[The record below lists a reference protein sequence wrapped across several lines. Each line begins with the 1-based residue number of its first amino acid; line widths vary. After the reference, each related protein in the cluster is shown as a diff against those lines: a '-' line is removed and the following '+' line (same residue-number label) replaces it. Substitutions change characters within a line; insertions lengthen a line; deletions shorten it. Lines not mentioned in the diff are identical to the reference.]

1 MIETLTMSNQ
11 TKKVILTIFS
21 LQGGG
26 AERFVLTLAKAF
38 KKMGL
43 DVHIICFKE
52 QIDYELPDIQIHF
65 VPYQKYR
72 ILPKNIRNRI
82 FASAVDRYVKRYICQ
97 QPYLV
102 LSNLWQVDQVL
113 SHSQLPNRVFVI
125 HNTLSK
131 EKLVHT
137 YLTDKLLAQ
146 VYSDYDIVAV
156 SQGVHQDFK
165 KIVHNTK
172 SLTTIYNPIDRTH
185 ILQSAL
191 QMDVKSS
198 YPKLADGYLIH
209 VGKFKTQKD
218 HITLIQ
224 AYAKTNQ
231 FIPLVL
237 VGTGI
242 LQAECE
248 ELCRTLGITEHVFF
262 AGFQSN
268 PYPWIASATAM
279 VLSSIYEGFGL
290 VIGEALALGI
300 PVISTDCE
308 SGPREL
314 LPPKNLVPIQ
324 DSEALSKKMN
334 DIMRHPNHY
343 ASDFNNELL
352 PEKVATSYLQIKATR
367 DY

>member
-1 MIETLTMSNQ
+1 MSNQ
-11 TKKVILTIFS
+11 NKKVILTIFS

-38 KKMGL
+38 KKMGF

-52 QIDYELPDIQIHF
+52 QIDYELPEIQTHF

-72 ILPKNIRNRI
+72 LLPKKIRNRI
-82 FASAVDRYVKRYICQ
+82 FASILDRYVKRHICQ
-97 QPYLV
+97 QPHLV

-113 SHSQLPNRVFVI
+113 SHSQLPNRIFVI

-137 YLTDKLLAQ
+137 YLTDKLLTQ
-146 VYSDYDIVAV
+146 VYSGYHVVAV
-156 SQGVHQDFK
+156 SQGVHQDFRN
-165 KIVHNTK
+165 IVHNMK

-185 ILQSAL
+185 ILQSAI
-191 QMDVKSS
+191 QIDIKSS

-231 FIPLVL
+231 LIPLVL
-237 VGTGI
+237 VGTGP
-242 LQAECE
+242 LQAESE
-248 ELCRTLGITEHVFF
+248 ALCQTLGIAEHVFF

-268 PYPWIASATAM
+268 PYPWIAAATAM

-314 LPPKNLVPIQ
+314 LPTQNLVPIQ
-324 DSEALSKKMN
+324 DSEALSKKMH
-334 DIMRHPNHY
+334 DIMRYPSHY
-343 ASDFNNELL
+343 VSDFNNEFL
-352 PEKVATSYLQIKATR
+352 PEKVATSYLKITASR
-367 DY
+367 D